1 MTTSLIY
8 PQGHRITWRS
18 DIDPRPNGAQTGVLA
33 QPWRRYES
41 FPVVL
46 WDGESE
52 PHQCLPECVA
62 PARLPLIAAPAA
74 MRTTNVWDAHR
85 PAKGTSMEPV
95 GLWEV
100 TK

>member
-8 PQGHRITWRS
+8 PQGHRITWRT
-18 DIDPRPNGAQTGVLA
+18 DIDPRPNGAQTGVLV

-52 PHQCLPECVA
+52 PRQCLPECVT
-62 PARLPLIAAPAA
+62 PARLPLIAAQTAPTSKSWNEFA
-74 MRTTNVWDAHR
+74 R
-85 PAKGTSMEPV
+85 PARRHTR
-95 GLWEV
+95 
-100 TK
+100 